1 MNISRRLVR
10 SLVMSLLGGLAFIA
24 LPAAA
29 QDPLPSWNDTGPKK
43 AIIAFVARVTKPG
56 TPDFVPVTQR
66 IATFDNDGTLWAE
79 QPIYFQFEFAID
91 RIKLLSAGHPEWKT
105 QEPFASLMEG
115 DIPRALARGEQDI
128 MDAIAATHAGM
139 TTEAFDRIAR
149 DWVRTKRDARF
160 KRPYISL
167 VYQPMIE
174 LLNYLRANGFKT
186 FIVSGGGVDFIR
198 AFAEEAYGIP
208 PDQVVGSSG
217 RLKYQM
223 RGDVPELLKLPA
235 VDFINDKDGKVV
247 GNPEVHRAPAHRGFR
262 QLRRRPADA
271 RVDCR
276 RQGSAPG
283 SAGAPHRRDARMG
296 LRSRLAHRHARQG
309 TGHGRGEEVD
319 RRQHEGRLERDIPEA
334 VVADPVMASSGAR
347 ERE

>member
-1 MNISRRLVR
+1 MPAIDADLLAQDPKMNFSRRFGR
-10 SLVMSLLGGLAFIA
+10 SSAMGLIVVIAFLA

-43 AIIAFVARVTKPG
+43 AIIEFVARVTKPG
-56 TPDFVPVTQR
+56 TPDFVPVSQR

-91 RIKLLSAGHPEWKT
+91 RIRLQSAGHPEWKT
-105 QEPFASLMEG
+105 KEPFASLLEG
-115 DIPRALARGEQDI
+115 DIPRALARGEQDVV
-128 MDAIAATHAGM
+128 DALATTHAGM
-139 TTEAFDRIAR
+139 TTEAFERIAR
-149 DWVRTKRDARF
+149 EWVRTKRDARF
-160 KRPYISL
+160 KRTYISL

-186 FIVSGGGVDFIR
+186 FIVSGGGVEFIR

-235 VDFINDKDGKVV
+235 VDFVNDKDGKVV
-247 GNPEVHRAPAHRGFR
+247 GIQKFIG
-262 QLRRRPADA
+262 RRPIAAFGNSDGDQQMLEWTAAGQGPHLAVLVHHTDA
-271 RVDCR
+271 
-276 RQGSAPG
+276 
-283 SAGAPHRRDARMG
+283 
-296 LRSRLAHRHARQG
+296 
-309 TGHGRGEEVD
+309 
-319 RRQHEGRLERDIPEA
+319 
-334 VVADPVMASSGAR
+334 AR
-347 ERE
+347 EWAYDRDSRIGTLDKAWDKAIEKKWTVVSMKDDWNTIFPKQ

>member
-1 MNISRRLVR
+1 MNINRRLVR
-10 SLVMSLLGGLAFIA
+10 SLVMTLLGGLSFIA

-56 TPDFVPVTQR
+56 TPDFVPVNQR

-79 QPIYFQFEFAID
+79 QPVYFQFEFAID

-115 DIPRALARGEQDI
+115 DIPRALARGEQDVV
-128 MDAIAATHAGM
+128 DAISATHAGM

-149 DWVRTKRDARF
+149 DWIRTKRDARF
-160 KRPYISL
+160 KRTYISL

-174 LLNYLRANGFKT
+174 LLDYLRANGFKT
-186 FIVSGGGVDFIR
+186 FIVSGGGAEFIR

-247 GNPEVHRAPAHRGFR
+247 GIQKFIG
-262 QLRRRPADA
+262 RRPIAAFGNSDGDQQMLEWTA
-271 RVDCR
+271 
-276 RQGSAPG
+276 
-283 SAGAPHRRDARMG
+283 AGKGP
-296 LRSRLAHRHARQG
+296 RLALLVHHTDATREWAYDRDSRIG
-309 TGHGRGEEVD
+309 TLD
-319 RRQHEGRLERDIPEA
+319 KALDMA
-334 VVADPVMASSGAR
+334 VEKKWTVVSMKDDWNAIFPKQ
-347 ERE
+347 

>member
-1 MNISRRLVR
+1 
-10 SLVMSLLGGLAFIA
+10 
-24 LPAAA
+24 
-29 QDPLPSWNDTGPKK
+29 
-43 AIIAFVARVTKPG
+43 VTKPG
-56 TPDFVPVTQR
+56 TPDFVPVNQR

-79 QPIYFQFEFAID
+79 QPVYFQFEFAID

-115 DIPRALARGEQDI
+115 DIPRALARGEQDVV
-128 MDAIAATHAGM
+128 DAISATHAGM

-149 DWVRTKRDARF
+149 DWIRTKRDARF
-160 KRPYISL
+160 KRTYISL

-174 LLNYLRANGFKT
+174 LLDYLRANGFKT
-186 FIVSGGGVDFIR
+186 FIVSGGGAEFIR

-247 GNPEVHRAPAHRGFR
+247 GIQKFIG
-262 QLRRRPADA
+262 RRPIAAFGNSDGDQQMLEWTA
-271 RVDCR
+271 
-276 RQGSAPG
+276 
-283 SAGAPHRRDARMG
+283 AGKGP
-296 LRSRLAHRHARQG
+296 RLALLVHHTDATREWAYDRDSRIG
-309 TGHGRGEEVD
+309 TLD
-319 RRQHEGRLERDIPEA
+319 KALDMA
-334 VVADPVMASSGAR
+334 VEKKWTVVSMKDDWNAIFPKQ
-347 ERE
+347 

>member
-1 MNISRRLVR
+1 MKFSRRFAR
-10 SLVMSLLGGLAFIA
+10 PFAMSLVAIVAFMA

-29 QDPLPSWNDTGPKK
+29 QDPLPSWNDTASKK
-43 AIIAFVARVTKPG
+43 AIVAFVSKVTKPG
-56 TPDFVPVTQR
+56 TPDFVPISHR

-105 QEPFASLMEG
+105 QEPFASLLEG
-115 DIPRALARGEQDI
+115 DVQRALARGEQDV
-128 MDAIAATHAGM
+128 MDAITSTHAGM
-139 TTEAFDRIAR
+139 TTEAFERIAR

-186 FIVSGGGVDFIR
+186 FIVSGGGVEFIR
-198 AFAEEAYGIP
+198 AFAEDAYGIP
-208 PDQVVGSSG
+208 PEQVVGSSG

-235 VDFINDKDGKVV
+235 VDFVNDKDGKVV
-247 GNPEVHRAPAHRGFR
+247 GIQKFIG
-262 QLRRRPADA
+262 RRPIAAFGNSDGDLQMLEWTA
-271 RVDCR
+271 
-276 RQGSAPG
+276 
-283 SAGAPHRRDARMG
+283 AGKGP
-296 LRSRLAHRHARQG
+296 RLAMLIHHTDATREWAY
-309 TGHGRGEEVD
+309 D
-319 RRQHEGRLERDIPEA
+319 RDSHIGKLDKALDAAKQKNWP
-334 VVADPVMASSGAR
+334 VVSMKDDWNAIFPKQ
-347 ERE
+347 